1 MRRLLRE
8 IATSGSV
15 AGDVTT
21 LEDFSVLEKLRRGR
35 RISTDG
41 RKTAVRPSSITN
53 LPNPGRR
60 RGRREFYRRGWVLGT
75 SGNFSM
81 LLARKPLRICVTAS
95 GIEKGNLDETNF
107 LELDDDAEILQGF
120 GKPSAET
127 LLHLTIYRFMPK
139 ARSILHTHSVW
150 GTILSDHYFE
160 QGAIEIEGYEMLKGL
175 AGVKTHEHTEKVPIV
190 ENSQDYIAL
199 SHVIE
204 NVIRDNARHPRHLS
218 PPARAL
224 YLGRKRAEARRHVE
238 IFEFL
243 FEVIGRQL
251 K

>member
-1 MRRLLRE
+1 MSE
-8 IATSGSV
+8 KTS
-15 AGDVTT
+15 
-21 LEDFSVLEKLRRGR
+21 
-35 RISTDG
+35 
-41 RKTAVRPSSITN
+41 
-53 LPNPGRR
+53 LPNANEELADAG
-60 RGRREFYRRGWVLGT
+60 REFYRRGWVLGT

-81 LLARKPLRICVTAS
+81 LLARKPLRISVTAS
-95 GIEKGNLDETNF
+95 GIEKGKLDETNF

-127 LLHLTIYRFMPK
+127 LIHLTIYRFMPK

-150 GTILSDHYFE
+150 GTILSDHFFE

-175 AGVKTHEHTEKVPIV
+175 AGIKTHEHTEKVPIV
-190 ENSQDYIAL
+190 ENSQDYVAL

-204 NVIRDNARHPRHLS
+204 NVIRDNEGIHGIYLRRHG
-218 PPARAL
+218 L
-224 YLGRKRAEARRHVE
+224 YTWGETASEARRHIE

-251 K
+251 R

>member
-1 MRRLLRE
+1 M
-8 IATSGSV
+8 
-15 AGDVTT
+15 
-21 LEDFSVLEKLRRGR
+21 
-35 RISTDG
+35 
-41 RKTAVRPSSITN
+41 TAKPNLSSSIGE
-53 LPNPGRR
+53 LAEAG
-60 RGRREFYRRGWVLGT
+60 REFYRRGWVLGT

-95 GIEKGNLDETNF
+95 GIEKGDLDETNF

-127 LLHLTIYRFMPK
+127 LLHLAIYRFMPK

-150 GTILSDHYFE
+150 GTILSDHFFE
-160 QGAIEIEGYEMLKGL
+160 QGAIEINGYEMLKGL
-175 AGVKTHEHTEKVPIV
+175 AGVSTHEHTEMVPIV

-204 NVIRDNARHPRHLS
+204 NVIRDNKGIHGIYLRRHG
-218 PPARAL
+218 L
-224 YLGRKRAEARRHVE
+224 YTWGESVAEARRHVE

-243 FEVIGRQL
+243 YEVIGRQV

>member
-1 MRRLLRE
+1 MSERS
-8 IATSGSV
+8 A
-15 AGDVTT
+15 
-21 LEDFSVLEKLRRGR
+21 
-35 RISTDG
+35 
-41 RKTAVRPSSITN
+41 
-53 LPNPGRR
+53 LPNPRR
-60 RGRREFYRRGWVLGT
+60 ELADAGREFYRRGWVLGT

-204 NVIRDNARHPRHLS
+204 NVIRDTHGIHGIYLRRHG
-218 PPARAL
+218 L
-224 YLGRKRAEARRHVE
+224 YTWGESVAEARRHVE

>member
-1 MRRLLRE
+1 MTQK
-8 IATSGSV
+8 TSLPKPNEELAE
-15 AGDVTT
+15 AGQ
-21 LEDFSVLEKLRRGR
+21 
-35 RISTDG
+35 
-41 RKTAVRPSSITN
+41 
-53 LPNPGRR
+53 
-60 RGRREFYRRGWVLGT
+60 EFYRRGWVLGT

-95 GIEKGNLDETNF
+95 GIEKGKLDETNF

-127 LLHLTIYRFMPK
+127 LLHLTIYRFLPR

-150 GTILSDHYFE
+150 GTILSDHFFE

-175 AGVKTHEHTEKVPIV
+175 SGVTTHEHRETVPIV

-204 NVIRDNARHPRHLS
+204 NVVRDNGAIHGIYLRRHG
-218 PPARAL
+218 L
-224 YLGRKRAEARRHVE
+224 YTWGETVAEARRHVE

-243 FEVIGRQL
+243 FEVLGRTL
-251 K
+251 KA

>member
-1 MRRLLRE
+1 MAEKTGVPSPPEELAL
-8 IATSGSV
+8 
-15 AGDVTT
+15 AG
-21 LEDFSVLEKLRRGR
+21 
-35 RISTDG
+35 
-41 RKTAVRPSSITN
+41 
-53 LPNPGRR
+53 
-60 RGRREFYRRGWVLGT
+60 REFYRRGWVLGT

-95 GIEKGNLDETNF
+95 GMNKGDLDETNF

-127 LLHLTIYRFMPK
+127 LIHLCIYRHLPK

-150 GTILSDHYFE
+150 GTILSDHFYE

-175 AGVKTHEHTEKVPIV
+175 SDITTHEHKEVVPIV
-190 ENSQDYIAL
+190 DNSQDYIAL

-204 NVIRDNARHPRHLS
+204 NVLLENKGIHGVYLRRHG
-218 PPARAL
+218 L
-224 YLGRKRAEARRHVE
+224 YTWGETVADARRHIE

-243 FEVIGRQL
+243 FEVLGRQL
-251 K
+251 R

>member
-1 MRRLLRE
+1 M
-8 IATSGSV
+8 
-15 AGDVTT
+15 AGKP
-21 LEDFSVLEKLRRGR
+21 S
-35 RISTDG
+35 ISASTVEMAEAG
-41 RKTAVRPSSITN
+41 
-53 LPNPGRR
+53 
-60 RGRREFYRRGWVLGT
+60 REFYRRGWVLGT

-150 GTILSDHYFE
+150 GTILSDHFFE
-160 QGAIEIEGYEMLKGL
+160 QGAIEIDGYEMLKGL
-175 AGVKTHEHTEKVPIV
+175 SGVDTHEHHEKVPLI

-204 NVIRDNARHPRHLS
+204 NVVRDNDGIHGIYLRRHG
-218 PPARAL
+218 L
-224 YLGRKRAEARRHVE
+224 YTWGETVGEARRHVE

>member
-1 MRRLLRE
+1 M
-8 IATSGSV
+8 TSKIN
-15 AGDVTT
+15 A
-21 LEDFSVLEKLRRGR
+21 
-35 RISTDG
+35 
-41 RKTAVRPSSITN
+41 
-53 LPNPGRR
+53 PNPTEELAEAG
-60 RGRREFYRRGWVLGT
+60 REFYRRGWTLGT

-127 LLHLTIYRFMPK
+127 LVHLSIYRFVAK

-150 GTILSDHYFE
+150 GTILSDVFFE
-160 QGAIEIEGYEMLKGL
+160 QGGIEIEGYEMLKGL
-175 AGVKTHEHTEKVPIV
+175 SGVKTHEHTEKVPIV

-204 NVIRDNARHPRHLS
+204 NVLRDNEGVHGIYLRRHG
-218 PPARAL
+218 L
-224 YLGRKRAEARRHVE
+224 YTWGETVAEARRHVE

-243 FEVIGRQL
+243 FEVLGRRL